1 MEVFAPLT
9 VFFDAIADDTRI
21 SATHISL
28 YVSLWNDWNMKGGLN
43 PFAIERDTI
52 MKTAKISARRTY
64 HRCMNNLQEYGYI
77 KYLPA
82 SNSFTQSMVYLKR
95 VEALFRTMAQYG
107 DN

>member
-1 MEVFAPLT
+1 MDSFEPLKR
-9 VFFDAIADDTRI
+9 FLNAIADDTRI
-21 SATHISL
+21 GTAHISL
-28 YVSLWNDWNMKGGLN
+28 YVSLLNEWSVKGCIN
-43 PFAIERDTI
+43 PFSIERDAL

-82 SNSFTQSMVYLKR
+82 SNSFTRSMVYLKR
-95 VEALFRTMAQYG
+95 VEALFRAMAQHD

>member
-28 YVSLWNDWNMKGGLN
+28 YVSLLNDWNMKGGLN

-64 HRCMNNLQEYGYI
+64 HRCINNLQEYGYI

-95 VEALFRTMAQYG
+95 VEALFRTMA
-107 DN
+107 